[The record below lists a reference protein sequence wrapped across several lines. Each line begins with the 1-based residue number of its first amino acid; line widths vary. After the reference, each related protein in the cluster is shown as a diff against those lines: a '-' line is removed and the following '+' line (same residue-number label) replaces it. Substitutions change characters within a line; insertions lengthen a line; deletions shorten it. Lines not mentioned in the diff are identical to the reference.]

1 MAVSSLKFRIEGD
14 STSAL
19 RAISDVRRQATDL
32 GGELQRSIGDK
43 LKGVFSVVAVEEMVR
58 RTGEWATELQKTAQG
73 LGMTG
78 ESLQTLRVMAER
90 AGVPTEKLF
99 NFYNKLEAAAIKAAN
114 GNAKLRA
121 SFDALGANK
130 KPLRGEGRYST
141 AELFQQTLAGASNP
155 RGPAAIQEIYS
166 TKNARQIGML
176 ARESKGKTQEE
187 YQSAHQSQIVP
198 ESETVSVARAWQ
210 QIGEDLKSIGVTLA
224 PVVHMVLS
232 IVDGLTKM
240 VSGTI
245 ATISD
250 QFKDIGKL
258 FSGKMS
264 FADFAV
270 KGVARNHGIAA
281 GAGNLIPQT
290 ISGLGNMGSS
300 ILGLK
305 KRFNWKWF
313 NPDLS
318 GLSEEEQRN
327 ATSAGEAAGTI
338 ATFGYGPVARGIGM
352 GARGVESTAGVV
364 GAKTLAGEAGGLAAK
379 MGGTGGL
386 MREGLL
392 GTGIPNA
399 LKHILKNKT
408 EAAYYKTIDAMER
421 ELGIQVTR
429 TEDVAAIVDLA
440 MSKLQKLPTIS
451 LIKMSRKLGLAG
463 DLAMA
468 GGLGETDIN
477 NSDLFGWKDG
487 EPPDRRGILSKLG
500 QGGQGGGAGS
510 GNLAIGGTFGVDI
523 SSKIMHLNESMVDLL
538 QKIVDNTMPDT
549 GSSSDDGGD
558 GTM

>member
-198 ESETVSVARAWQ
+198 ESETVSMARAWQ

-224 PVVHMVLS
+224 PVVHFVLLM
-232 IVDGLTKM
+232 VDGLAKM
-240 VSGTI
+240 VSG
-245 ATISD
+245 AISEL
-250 QFKDIGKL
+250 FNIGGGIGKGIKAL
-258 FSGKMS
+258 FGGDK
-264 FADFAV
+264 
-270 KGVARNHGIAA
+270 A
-281 GAGNLIPQT
+281 GAEFAQWGRERSERNKASV
-290 ISGLGNMGSS
+290 SGM
-300 ILGLK
+300 
-305 KRFNWKWF
+305 
-313 NPDLS
+313 
-318 GLSEEEQRN
+318 
-327 ATSAGEAAGTI
+327 
-338 ATFGYGPVARGIGM
+338 TFGLWKPKA
-352 GARGVESTAGVV
+352 
-364 GAKTLAGEAGGLAAK
+364 
-379 MGGTGGL
+379 
-386 MREGLL
+386 
-392 GTGIPNA
+392 
-399 LKHILKNKT
+399 
-408 EAAYYKTIDAMER
+408 
-421 ELGIQVTR
+421 
-429 TEDVAAIVDLA
+429 
-440 MSKLQKLPTIS
+440 
-451 LIKMSRKLGLAG
+451 
-463 DLAMA
+463 
-468 GGLGETDIN
+468 
-477 NSDLFGWKDG
+477 KDG
-487 EPPDRRGILSKLG
+487 ESSAYTIISEEARR
-500 QGGQGGGAGS
+500 QAAGGGEALTTLVTMGAGPLRMA
-510 GNLAIGGTFGVDI
+510 GKGVMGMK
-523 SSKIMHLNESMVDLL
+523 SSEI
-538 QKIVDNTMPDT
+538 
-549 GSSSDDGGD
+549 
-558 GTM
+558 